1 MQMRRRF
8 ECRNMT
14 MSCRVMSREFGGS
27 ASAQSEAVTQ
37 QALASGTVPRAHLL
51 SVASPSIHKVSA
63 LTSAAAFQSLDPQ
76 QQRLWRAVLPSLF
89 NPLLL
94 ISRHSLLI
102 FFKRLGRV
110 GPGFFAQLRDM
121 GFDDWL

>member
-1 MQMRRRF
+1 
-8 ECRNMT
+8 
-14 MSCRVMSREFGGS
+14 MSREFGGS

-37 QALASGTVPRAHLL
+37 QALASGTVPRAHLF